1 VADPVRRVVAV
12 GLRIG
17 VFMPEFD
24 IGWMYITLLSLFG
37 LAEVKYARVG
47 AHVRVAE

>member
-1 VADPVRRVVAV
+1 
-12 GLRIG
+12 
-17 VFMPEFD
+17 MPEFGSWASDWWKPEVD